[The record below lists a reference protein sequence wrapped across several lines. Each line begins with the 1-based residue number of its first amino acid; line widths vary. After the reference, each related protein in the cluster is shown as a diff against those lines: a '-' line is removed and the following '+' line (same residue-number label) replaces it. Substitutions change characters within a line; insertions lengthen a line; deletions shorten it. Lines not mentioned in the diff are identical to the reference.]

1 MIIVLIF
8 SHSTTPIYTRNVSVK
23 SNSHSLY
30 NYWPHMKMGVP
41 PIITGNGPHLDK
53 KSSDI
58 EKQKPTIKGSSFI
71 PKPENL

>member
-1 MIIVLIF
+1 MRKVF
-8 SHSTTPIYTRNVSVK
+8 VK
-23 SNSHSLY
+23 SKCHSLY
-30 NYWPHMKMGVP
+30 DYRPHMKMGVP
-41 PIITGNGPHLDK
+41 PIITGNSPHSDN